1 MLNLKIAPSILS
13 CDFGRLA
20 YEVKRLQKAKAD
32 WIHIDIMDG
41 NFVPN
46 ITIGPDI
53 VGFIRKHTSLILDV
67 HLMVKD
73 PLKFAKRFVDAG
85 ADILT
90 FHIESDS
97 EPSRVIREIRKAKIK
112 AGISLKPKTP
122 VSRIN
127 SFLDGVDMVLVMS
140 VEPGFGGQSF
150 MPEAIPKVKA
160 LRAIF
165 KKDIEVDGGINDKN
179 VKALIRTG
187 ANVIVTGSYV
197 FNSPDIKKAIESLRC
212 TE

>member
-20 YEVKRLQKAKAD
+20 YEVERLQEAKAD
-32 WIHIDIMDG
+32 WVHIDIMDG

-53 VGFIRKHTSLILDV
+53 VGFIRKHTKLILDV
-67 HLMVKD
+67 HLMIKN
-73 PLKFAKRFVDAG
+73 PLKFTKRFVDAG

-97 EPSRVIREIRKAKIK
+97 KPSRVISEIRKAGIK
-112 AGISLKPKTP
+112 AGISIKPKTP
-122 VSRIN
+122 VSSIS
-127 SFLDGVDMVLVMS
+127 SFLDEVDMVLIMS

-150 MPEAIPKVKA
+150 IPEAIPKVKA

-179 VKALIRTG
+179 VRALIRAG
-187 ANVIVTGSYV
+187 ANVIVAGSYV

-212 TE
+212 IE